1 MNRER
6 TYRKQWLARAILAV
20 FVIALA
26 WPSWV
31 ASADGEEASID
42 LQSSVAFQGSFKDG
56 RWYPARLQLTN
67 ESDKALKGD
76 LVLSYLNGDNGTTDS
91 VVPLELP
98 PGSPVQV
105 TIGVP
110 GVVLNKDSNRIA
122 FYEGGYQ
129 NGKEVT
135 LGGRGYLD
143 SRNTLSYMIGV
154 VSRDPDTFN
163 FMPQLNQRGYDII
176 VNPLKPDD
184 LPEQSELLDSLDVLV
199 INDTA
204 TGDWSEARVSAIKNW
219 VVRGG
224 TLVLSGGA
232 GYEQTSAAFADIA
245 PIAADG
251 TMQLDSAP
259 ALASAG
265 GEPLS
270 LLPGGLTITTGQAK
284 RGTAVIV
291 EGGTPLAMTA
301 EHGFGNVV
309 YAAFDPSLAPLS
321 SWSGSAML
329 WAKLLS
335 SSLAPLTQV
344 NGGAGFNVNMNG
356 YWQLS
361 RILDLFPSIKQ
372 PAFMLLI
379 GMLAVYILIIAPI
392 LYIVLSKAD
401 RREWAWWLIPSLS
414 IVMGI
419 TVFMAGSGD
428 KRNVMAHTVEMI
440 EVSGDGHAVVSGG
453 TAIFTPTGGTVT
465 ATFDKAVP
473 LRMIGASGMR
483 NGLNGSGHYQLLRG
497 ANDTKTVWK
506 TVPYWSTRKLWMDR
520 KVATLEETGTLNVDL
535 QQEDG
540 NVRITVTNDTAAL
553 LTDVHYLHQGLA
565 VKIGDLKSGES
576 GEIVQKLQPQ
586 NGGFSYYNYS
596 GSVFPYTGNNRQDS
610 DYRRQRDLIEMYF
623 NRFNGSMF
631 PFKPVII
638 GFSMDH
644 ENQYEVNGD
653 LVKSDNLKMWIKEL
667 AMPEQSGNRVTV
679 PAHSM
684 NPIIM
689 SNTFQSY
696 STFGDG
702 SMQVGPGEME
712 LEYMVPGGY
721 GTAFDKLDIAFPIG
735 NGGANMTWSIWS
747 SEREQWE
754 ELAGELDN
762 PAGYLSKAQS
772 IRLKL
777 VSTSEGTIMLP
788 QITLEG
794 EVLQP

>member
-1 MNRER
+1 MNRVR
-6 TYRKQWLARAILAV
+6 TYQKQWLARAILAICV
-20 FVIALA
+20 LALA
-26 WPSWV
+26 WPAWV
-31 ASADGEEASID
+31 ASASGEEAAID
-42 LQSSVAFQGSFKDG
+42 LQSTVAFQGNFKDG

-67 ESDKALKGD
+67 ESAEAIKGE
-76 LVLSYLNGDNGTTDS
+76 LVLSYLNGDNGTTDA

-129 NGKEVT
+129 NGEEVK

-176 VNPLKPDD
+176 VNPLRPDE
-184 LPEQSELLDSLDVLV
+184 LPEQSELLDSFDVLV

-204 TGDWSEARVSAIKNW
+204 TGDWSEARVSAVKDW
-219 VVRGG
+219 VARGG

-232 GYEQTSAAFADIA
+232 GYEQTAAAFADIA
-245 PIAADG
+245 PIEADG
-251 TMQLDSAP
+251 TMQLNS
-259 ALASAG
+259 ASALTSSG
-265 GEPLS
+265 GEELS
-270 LLPGGLTITTGQAK
+270 LPAGGLTISTGQAK
-284 RGTAVIV
+284 RGAAVIV
-291 EGGTPLAMTA
+291 EGETPLAVTA
-301 EHGFGNVV
+301 EHGFGDVV
-309 YAAFDPSLAPLS
+309 YAAFDPSLEPLA

-335 SSLAPLTQV
+335 SSLAPLSQV
-344 NGGAGFNVNMNG
+344 NGGPGFNVYMNG

-361 RILDLFPSIKQ
+361 QILDLFPSIKQ
-372 PAFMLLI
+372 PSFMLLI
-379 GMLAVYILIIAPI
+379 GMLAVYMLVIAPV

-414 IVMGI
+414 IVMGV

-428 KRNVMAHTVEMI
+428 KRNVMSHTVEMI
-440 EVSGDGHAVVSGG
+440 ELSGDGHAVVSGG

-465 ATFDKAVP
+465 TSFDEAVP
-473 LRMIGASGMR
+473 IRMIGASGMR
-483 NGLNGSGHYQLLRG
+483 NGLNGGGQYQLRSG

-506 TVPYWSTRKLWMDR
+506 SVPYWSTRKLWMDR
-520 KVATLEETGTLNVDL
+520 RVASPEETGTLSVDL
-535 QQEDG
+535 RQENG
-540 NVRITVTNDTAAL
+540 QVRITVTNDTAAR
-553 LTDVHYLHQGLA
+553 LTDVHYLHQGRA

-576 GEIVQKLQPQ
+576 GATVQSFQPQ

-596 GSVFPYTGNNRQDS
+596 GSVFPYPGNNGRD
-610 DYRRQRDLIEMYF
+610 DEYRRQRDLIDMYF

-631 PFKPVII
+631 PIKPVII
-638 GFSMDH
+638 GFSTDH

-653 LVKSDNLKMWIKEL
+653 EVKSDNLKMWIKEL
-667 AMPEQSGNRVTV
+667 AVPEQTGNRITV
-679 PAHSM
+679 PAHAM
-684 NPIIM
+684 NPIIT

-696 STFGDG
+696 SSFGDG
-702 SMQVGPGEME
+702 TMQVGPGEME

-721 GTAFDKLDIAFPIG
+721 GSAFDKLDIAFPIG
-735 NGGANMTWSIWS
+735 KGGANLTWSIWS
-747 SEREQWE
+747 SETDAWE
-754 ELAGELDN
+754 ELAGELEN
-762 PAGYLSKAQS
+762 PADYLTQAQS

-777 VSTSEGTIMLP
+777 VSASEGTIMLP